1 MQKLTQYEI
10 NLIIEFAPK
19 TLDLSYF
26 DLRGVD
32 LRGVDLRGAVLIGV
46 DLRGVDLERANL
58 ERANLERANLRG
70 AYLERAILREA
81 NLERANL
88 ERAILI
94 GANLRGANLERAILR
109 GAYLEWANLERAILR
124 EANLEGANLE
134 GAKIDYQ
141 IEEGLIQKIRDIVF
155 HNNKN
160 LFMSSWHYGCDD
172 AICGTAHC
180 IAGWA
185 CELGKNGKEL
195 EEKYGSGIASLLIL
209 GHEAYSHFFDNKEK
223 AIEWLKTQ

>member
-19 TLDLSYF
+19 TLDLSY
-26 DLRGVD
+26 L
-32 LRGVDLRGAVLIGV
+32 DLRGA
-46 DLRGVDLERANL
+46 DLRGADLRRADLRRADLRGADLRGADLERAIL
-58 ERANLERANLRG
+58 ERTNLIGADLERANLRG
-70 AYLERAILREA
+70 AYLER
-81 NLERANL
+81 
-88 ERAILI
+88 
-94 GANLRGANLERAILR
+94 
-109 GAYLEWANLERAILR
+109 
-124 EANLEGANLE
+124 ANLE

-160 LFMSSWHYGCDD
+160 LFMRNWHYGCDD
-172 AICGTAHC
+172 ASCGTAHC

-195 EEKYGSGIASLLIL
+195 EKKYGPEVAGLLLL
-209 GHEAYSHFFDNKEK
+209 GPEAHGHFFDDNYQ
-223 AIEWLKTQ
+223 AIQWLKTQ